1 MILKNSYTKLDSY
14 LQAKNEINYQ
24 KTLFNKYKLESAK
37 QKKDLKEFF
46 DFIEYDLDAYLIEF
60 DYKYPLSSEATVL
73 IVTEKNAEFKTRYDF
88 NIVSSFSLQN
98 SQITILNV
106 RGD

>member
-1 MILKNSYTKLDSY
+1 
-14 LQAKNEINYQ
+14 
-24 KTLFNKYKLESAK
+24 
-37 QKKDLKEFF
+37 
-46 DFIEYDLDAYLIEF
+46 LIEF
-60 DYKYPLSSEATVL
+60 DYKYPLSPEATVL

-88 NIVSSFSLQN
+88 NIASSFSLQD